1 MIRLLS
7 KKQICMEVGY
17 MLGSGIIILLLL
29 IIISGVVGLMLDKIF
44 STIFVYIKNHLN
56 NEGRL

>member
-1 MIRLLS
+1 
-7 KKQICMEVGY
+7 MEGGC

-44 STIFVYIKNHLN
+44 STIFVYVKNHLN